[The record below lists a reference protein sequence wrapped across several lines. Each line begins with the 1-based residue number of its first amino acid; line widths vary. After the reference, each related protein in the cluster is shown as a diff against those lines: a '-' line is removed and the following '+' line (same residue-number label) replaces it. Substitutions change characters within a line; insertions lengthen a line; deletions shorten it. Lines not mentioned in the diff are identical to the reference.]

1 MLTIPPDCL
10 LLSYNVNFKTST
22 IIFMV
27 TMQFFCVSFGYN
39 KFILVPDRC
48 GFGSSMKW
56 GIEWVGNLLGGERRV
71 RVRRYAQGNHN
82 ESYNLLLSASRC

>member
-27 TMQFFCVSFGYN
+27 LMQFFCVSFGCN

-48 GFGSSMKW
+48 GFESSIKW
-56 GIEWVGNLLGGERRV
+56 GLSGWETCWGGGEGEGETLRARKS
-71 RVRRYAQGNHN
+71 Q
-82 ESYNLLLSASRC
+82 